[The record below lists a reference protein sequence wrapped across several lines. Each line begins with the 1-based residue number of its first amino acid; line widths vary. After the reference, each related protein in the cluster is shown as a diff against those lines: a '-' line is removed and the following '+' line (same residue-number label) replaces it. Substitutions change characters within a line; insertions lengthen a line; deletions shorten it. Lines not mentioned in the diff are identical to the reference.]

1 MNDLT
6 ETAVNHQLIFLGD
19 SLVGKTTTILK
30 YFDQTYNENTLT
42 TIGLD
47 IKKKIL
53 KL

>member
-1 MNDLT
+1 MNEVI
-6 ETAVNHQLIFLGD
+6 ETVVDHQLIFLGD
-19 SLVGKTTTILK
+19 SLVGKTTTLLK
-30 YFDQTYNENTLT
+30 YFDQNYNENTLT